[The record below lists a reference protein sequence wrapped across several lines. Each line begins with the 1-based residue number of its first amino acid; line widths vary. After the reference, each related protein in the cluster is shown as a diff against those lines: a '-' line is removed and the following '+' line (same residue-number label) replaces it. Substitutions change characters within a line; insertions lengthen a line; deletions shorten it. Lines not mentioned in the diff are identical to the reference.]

1 MTSQTPFLTREGKE
15 EEETDETK
23 GKISNVFHYCVPVWV
38 SSVGVVG
45 TVGRVLVVGVGLGV
59 GVRLGQGGRPT
70 QQQSADADLLEKD
83 NENRLNPVVVHK
95 TSPVNKVFRKDSSV
109 NPGITS

>member
-1 MTSQTPFLTREGKE
+1 M
-15 EEETDETK
+15 TK
-23 GKISNVFHYCVPVWV
+23 GKNSNVPHYCVPVWV

-70 QQQSADADLLEKD
+70 QQQSADADLLK
-83 NENRLNPVVVHK
+83 K
-95 TSPVNKVFRKDSSV
+95 TTKTGK
-109 NPGITS
+109 TQ